1 MAYTYLHLTTVQA
14 ALIDN
19 YDPWAKQV
27 KLSELLD
34 EALNNSAG
42 TFVALSDVPSTY
54 VAQAGLSPVVNVGET
69 ALEFE
74 ARTVPVSPS
83 VVGNIVTF
91 SGITGAQDDSGIAI
105 GAIATAQAA
114 ADAALLLFN
123 RVAFAVHA
131 TVDVVADATYVGSGF
146 PIIIPAHTVLYGF
159 LIEGAAPG
167 GTAGGAK
174 TIQYSVGT
182 VQNADTD
189 LTDPTD
195 IDIMIATGA
204 VVAAASVHGDQ
215 AADHVAAFFP
225 MDMHGTYFPVDTT
238 IYVNYIG
245 QSADATANPGTVT
258 CAITTY
264 ALVGRLA

>member
-123 RVAFAVHA
+123 RIRFDVAA
-131 TVDVVADATYVGSGF
+131 TVPVTVDATDVGAGF
-146 PIIIPAHTVLYGF
+146 AIIIPAHTVLYGF
-159 LIEGAAPG
+159 MIEAAVPG

-174 TIQYSVGT
+174 TIDYSIGT
-182 VQNADTD
+182 VQNADD
-189 LTDPTD
+189 NLTDPTD
-195 IDIMIATGA
+195 IDIMIARGA
-204 VVAAASVHGDQ
+204 VTDLTSLHGNAAG
-215 AADHVAAFFP
+215 DHVAAYFP
-225 MDMHGTYFPVDTT
+225 MDMHGAYFDVDTT
-238 IYVNYIG
+238 VWVNYLG